1 MPSYIRKN
9 KAEILR
15 EALRKLQLE
24 GTITATSPG
33 SIARA
38 FVEAVTS
45 ELGDAYDIMDF
56 NLNQNLLSTATGSAL
71 DALGSLYGI
80 ERKTINNLAAI
91 DKQIGAFM
99 FYIQSPFSADIVIP
113 KGTNVYTDTSTYTGQ
128 RFSYST
134 TEDAVI
140 LSGRTRVY
148 ASIKP
153 NFTDSVFT
161 AGINTLKLHDYT
173 SPVGTVV
180 LCSNPKSIPAQQGYE
195 DDEAYRVRIMK
206 SNRLRSAG
214 TLEAVRFAGLSVSG
228 VRDIRI
234 RQAPFGMGSFE
245 AVIVP
250 ETNGNANQA
259 VANATNAMNAVRPLG
274 VKMYTKR
281 PTEVAFDISIDLV
294 IPLANVSAI
303 VDNVLQRAKIGIAR
317 YINSLL
323 PGNPIVYNRLIQIIL
338 DSSELVKDVI
348 IKTYSINGTEI
359 VRRNYTPAE
368 DQQIVPGNIVVNIA
382 SSV

>member
-33 SIARA
+33 SVARA
-38 FVEAVTS
+38 FVEAITS

-71 DALGSLYGI
+71 DSLGSLYGVN
-80 ERKTINNLAAI
+80 RKTINNLAAI

-99 FYIQSPFSADIVIP
+99 FYVQNPLSVDVVIP
-113 KGTNVYTDTSTYTGQ
+113 KGTNIYTDTSTYTGQ

-134 TEDAVI
+134 TEDAVLI
-140 LSGRTRVY
+140 SGRTRVY

-161 AGINTLKLHDYT
+161 AGTNTLRLHDFT
-173 SPVGTVV
+173 SPAGTVI

-206 SNRLRSAG
+206 SVRLRAAG

-228 VRDIRI
+228 VRDVKI
-234 RQAPFGMGSFE
+234 RQAPYGMGSFE

-250 ETNGNANQA
+250 ETNGNVNQTIT
-259 VANATNAMNAVRPLG
+259 NATNAMNAVRPLG
-274 VKMYTKR
+274 VKMYTKQ
-281 PTEVAFDISIDLV
+281 PIEVVFDISIDLV
-294 IPLANVSAI
+294 IPLANVSAV
-303 VDNVLQRAKIGIAR
+303 VDNVMQRAKIGIAR

-338 DSSELVKDVI
+338 DSSELIKDVI
-348 IKTYSINGTEI
+348 VKTYSINGTEI